1 MRVNYNICYVF
12 SLSFKTLI
20 PIKSVKLVRMHHFRS
35 NLDFLNSGLFIQHDL
50 LFTMIFFSV
59 QLSVDFS
66 DLSVALL

>member
-50 LFTMIFFSV
+50 LFTK
-59 QLSVDFS
+59 
-66 DLSVALL
+66 ALIAYVNLVSLLITGHYKK